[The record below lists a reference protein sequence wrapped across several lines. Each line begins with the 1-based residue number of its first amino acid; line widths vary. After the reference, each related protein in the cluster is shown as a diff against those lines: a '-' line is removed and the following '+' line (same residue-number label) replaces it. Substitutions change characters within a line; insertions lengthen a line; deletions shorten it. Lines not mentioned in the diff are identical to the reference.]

1 MGYED
6 IDLGLNRGAQAD
18 MEPTAE
24 DTEAF
29 LGYHQGASEK
39 KPQEE
44 VKDINRENLDS
55 LLIQPMKGAKT
66 PEQAVFEAVDRSD
79 LPMTA
84 KVTSILSQELKNVT
98 LDENHFMLPVPDSND
113 IHGIKIKV
121 YLFGT
126 KEWVDIHISS
136 KNKNLDVIRHLITIT
151 KVEEKDPKAYE
162 LRLIDDDEDYYIPF
176 YEISALEHN
185 DAVGEFHALAL
196 WK

>member
-6 IDLGLNRGAQAD
+6 IDLGLNKVAQVD

-29 LGYHQGASEK
+29 LAYHQGTSEK

-44 VKDINRENLDS
+44 VKEIKRDNLDS
-55 LLIQPMKGAKT
+55 LRNEQMEETKT
-66 PEQAVFEAVDRSD
+66 PEQAVFEAVDRLD
-79 LPMTA
+79 FPMTA
-84 KVTSILSQELKNVT
+84 KITSILSQELKNVT

-126 KEWVDIHISS
+126 KE
-136 KNKNLDVIRHLITIT
+136 
-151 KVEEKDPKAYE
+151 
-162 LRLIDDDEDYYIPF
+162 
-176 YEISALEHN
+176 
-185 DAVGEFHALAL
+185 
-196 WK
+196 